1 MKTLA
6 TVWDQI
12 AVGRSHSVA
21 DPVAQRLKALEL
33 SRRAQSPGAR
43 RGRDGLKRVG
53 RGARMR
59 KLQRRQPTG
68 RSRGKGSQAK
78 ARTAPPPR
86 EASSGHHGDV
96 LPLHPG
102 LVTPGLKGI
111 TKDNIHWVRAVL
123 IILNYLYCAA
133 WSKPVCV
140 PMVTGHSARHSFG
153 S

>member
-21 DPVAQRLKALEL
+21 DTVAQRLKALEL

-59 KLQRRQPTG
+59 KLQRRQPKG
-68 RSRGKGSQAK
+68 DAKNRKGDPQGGKEPRKGKPGKGKDSPPA
-78 ARTAPPPR
+78 ARSELGTSR
-86 EASSGHHGDV
+86 
-96 LPLHPG
+96 
-102 LVTPGLKGI
+102 
-111 TKDNIHWVRAVL
+111 
-123 IILNYLYCAA
+123 
-133 WSKPVCV
+133 
-140 PMVTGHSARHSFG
+140 
-153 S
+153 